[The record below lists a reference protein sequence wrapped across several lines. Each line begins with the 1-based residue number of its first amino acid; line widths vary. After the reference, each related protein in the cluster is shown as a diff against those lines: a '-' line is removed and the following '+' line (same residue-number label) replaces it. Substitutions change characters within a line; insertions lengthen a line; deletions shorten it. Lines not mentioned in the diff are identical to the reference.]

1 MTDSNRLA
9 WLLNQMAERNL
20 DALIA
25 FSSAGHTIGGANA
38 VQVLTGFKNMGD
50 GAVVM
55 DRAGGRTL
63 IVSPA
68 WDAARAAECADGI
81 RVIAADELTQ
91 AVAGELDGKHGAAG
105 QFGVAGLDTLPQRI
119 AGPIRAALANRMQ
132 SMDDVMLRAG
142 RCKSPA
148 EIERAREIA
157 AMAEKVFD
165 RLLEIARPGMHE
177 FELASE
183 LYRYSKAL
191 GADDNFLLMSSSQFH
206 HGPRPPN
213 RRVLA
218 KGDLVLG
225 EISPGADGQFVQIC
239 RTAVLGPI
247 SEIQQKNYDILWRS
261 MEAGLA
267 AAKPGRAVAEVAI
280 AMNDVVAAAG
290 YGDYN
295 GPPYFRVRGHGMGSI
310 SSLPGDVGTDN
321 QTVLEEGMMFVI
333 HPNQFLP
340 GSGYMMCGEPV
351 VITAD
356 GAVPLSTRYSR
367 LISIPV

>member
-1 MTDSNRLA
+1 MTDVNRITWVLG
-9 WLLNQMAERNL
+9 QMAERNV
-20 DALIA
+20 DAMIG
-25 FSSAGHTIGGANA
+25 FSSAWHTIGGTNA
-38 VQVLTGFKNMGD
+38 VQVLTGFKNMD
-50 GAVVM
+50 NGAVVM
-55 DRAGGRTL
+55 DRSGDRTL

-68 WDAARAAECADGI
+68 WDVERAADCAEGVA
-81 RVIAADELTQ
+81 VIPTDDLTQ
-91 AVAGELDGKHGAAG
+91 AVLGELGERHGAAG
-105 QFGVAGLDTLPQRI
+105 QIGVAGLDTLPQRI
-119 AGPIRAALANRMQ
+119 AGPVRDALANRMQ
-132 SMDDVMLRAG
+132 PMDDVLVRAG

-148 EIERAREIA
+148 EIDRAREIA

-165 RLLEIARPGMHE
+165 RLLEVARPGMHE

-183 LYRYSKAL
+183 LYRYSKSV

-213 RRVLA
+213 RRVLE
-218 KGDLVLG
+218 KGDLILG

-247 SEIQQKNYDILWRS
+247 SEIQQQNYDILWRS

-267 AAKPGRAVAEVAI
+267 AAKPGRAVAEVAT

-295 GPPYFRVRGHGMGSI
+295 GPPYFRVRGHGLGSI
-310 SSLPGDVGTDN
+310 SSLPGDIGTDN
-321 QTVLEEGMMFVI
+321 RTLLEEGMTFVM

-351 VITAD
+351 VIAAD

-367 LISIPV
+367 LTSIPV

>member
-1 MTDSNRLA
+1 MTDSNRIE
-9 WLLNQMAERNL
+9 WLLHQMAESNV
-20 DALIA
+20 DALVA
-25 FSSAGHTIGGANA
+25 FSSAWHTVGNTNA
-38 VQVLTGFKNMGD
+38 VQVLTGFKNMGN
-50 GAVVM
+50 GAVVL
-55 DRAGGRTL
+55 DKAGSRTL

-68 WDAARAAECADGI
+68 WDGERATERAEGV
-81 RVIAADELTQ
+81 RVVATNDLAQVVAEEQ
-91 AVAGELDGKHGAAG
+91 NGKRGAVR
-105 QFGVAGLDTLPQRI
+105 QIGVAGLDALPQRI
-119 AGPIRAALANRMQ
+119 AGPIRQAWANRMQ
-132 SMDDVMLRAG
+132 PMDDVIVRAG
-142 RCKSPA
+142 RCKTPA
-148 EIERAREIA
+148 EIARAREIA
-157 AMAEKVFD
+157 AMAEQVFD
-165 RLLEIARPGMHE
+165 RLLEFARPGMHE

-213 RRVLA
+213 RRVLE
-218 KGDLVLG
+218 KGDLILG

-247 SEIQQKNYDILWRS
+247 SDVQQKNYDILWRS

-267 AAKPGRAVAEVAI
+267 AAKPGRAVAEVAT
-280 AMNDVVAAAG
+280 AMNDVVAEAG

-295 GPPYFRVRGHGMGSI
+295 GPPYFRVRGHGLGSI

-351 VITAD
+351 VITSA
-356 GAVPLSTRYSR
+356 GAEPLSTRYSK